1 MNDPLLID
9 TDIWVEGERQPAVIA
24 NWLADQGDVATCDT
38 VRAEFLVGVHAPRQP
53 ATREKARRYFEE
65 VIACTPSLP
74 VDRADFDQ
82 AGRLIGDA
90 IRSRAWTGRPTGG
103 SFNRAVPDI
112 AGLRWAWHFLPTAAR
127 VPPIRRVAA
136 GRTRPSPLPITSS
149 SFAHPTPPNPPGS
162 SVSCGSDSHGYK
174 TSSLDCRPTSAPPTG
189 FEREDRAGRCAP
201 HQYRDRPADPL
212 RTGGRLPPDG

>member
-9 TDIWVEGERQPAVIA
+9 TDIWIEGERQPAVIA

-90 IRSRAWTGRPTGG
+90 IRNGQARPTLGDG
-103 SFNRAVPDI
+103 LI
-112 AGLRWAWHFLPTAAR
+112 AACALRN
-127 VPPIRRVAA
+127 
-136 GRTRPSPLPITSS
+136 GRTVATKNEKDFHAMGVATVNPLI
-149 SFAHPTPPNPPGS
+149 
-162 SVSCGSDSHGYK
+162 
-174 TSSLDCRPTSAPPTG
+174 APP
-189 FEREDRAGRCAP
+189 P
-201 HQYRDRPADPL
+201 
-212 RTGGRLPPDG
+212 